1 MSRRDAIREKVLA
14 RVKIDEEKGCWL
26 WTGPTSGDKGRGK
39 NYPRM
44 SLSGQTVAVHIV
56 MYTNEHGYVPGKK
69 QVDHGCRR
77 RLCVNP
83 DHLELVTQ
91 LENCRRRDRARRFR
105 APVRL
110 ARPCCG
116 SAIVAGR

>member
-1 MSRRDAIREKVLA
+1 MKPSRRTEIHDKVMA
-14 RVKIDEEKGCWL
+14 RVSIEEGTGCWI
-26 WTGPTSGDKGRGK
+26 WTGPTSGESGRGK

-69 QVDHGCRR
+69 QVDHTCRH

-91 LENCRRRDRARRFR
+91 LQNCRRRDQARRSEF
-105 APVRL
+105 ACEEL
-110 ARPCCG
+110 
-116 SAIVAGR
+116 